1 MRLSRKTETSSGEMS
16 TPFERD
22 IDDQAEALRAFTQ
35 SALSPALTRL
45 LRRRYDRIVLT
56 GMGSSHFAALPG
68 WRRLA
73 DAGHPVWWVDSGQ
86 LLDASGLITTG
97 TLLVVTSQ
105 SGASAEIVA
114 MAERQGPI
122 TRATALIA
130 VTNDPDSPL
139 ARRADG
145 IIGLHSGDEATVST
159 KSYLNSLAA
168 HERLTS
174 VINGTP
180 ADDTGETVKAIE
192 EFSCPAVLRDL
203 AADFAATPEA
213 RLAYIG
219 FGDRA
224 ASALY
229 AGLITKEA
237 AKVPAE
243 GYIGGQFRHGPLELA
258 GPGLTAVLFGGDGRA
273 HGSVRQ
279 LGADLL
285 DSGSIVLTAG
295 APALAGAI
303 HIGAPGGSMP
313 ARLAHDALI
322 AQHLTVAIATA
333 RGITPGVFTY
343 GSKVTTAL

>member
-1 MRLSRKTETSSGEMS
+1 MS

-22 IDDQAEALRAFTQ
+22 MDDQAEALRAFAQ
-35 SALSPALTRL
+35 SGLPPALARL
-45 LRRRYDRIVLT
+45 LRGQYDRIVLT

-73 DAGHPVWWVDSGQ
+73 DAGHPAWWTDSGQ
-86 LLDASGLITTG
+86 LLDTPGLITPG

-105 SGASAEIVA
+105 SGASAEVVA
-114 MAERQGPI
+114 LTGPRSPA
-122 TRATALIA
+122 TRAAALVA

-145 IIGLHSGDEATVST
+145 LVALHCGDEATVST

-168 HERLTS
+168 HERIAS

-180 ADDTGETVKAIE
+180 VEDPGDAIKAVE
-192 EFSCPAVLRDL
+192 EFTRPAVLRDT
-203 AADFAATPEA
+203 AA
-213 RLAYIG
+213 RLAAAPDARLVYIG

-229 AGLITKEA
+229 AGLITKEG

-243 GYIGGQFRHGPLELA
+243 GYVGGQFRHGPLELA
-258 GPGLTAVLFGGDGRA
+258 GPGLTAVLFGGDEQA
-273 HGSVRQ
+273 SGSARQ
-279 LGADLL
+279 LAADLL
-285 DSGSIVLTAG
+285 ASGSTVLAAG
-295 APALAGAI
+295 DLDLPGAVQVGSPA
-303 HIGAPGGSMP
+303 GSAP
-313 ARLAHDALI
+313 ARLTHDALL
-322 AQHLTVAIATA
+322 AQHLTVEIATA

-343 GSKVTTAL
+343 GRKVTTAL